1 MSAFDHL
8 DRALALLRARS
19 GLKQMELAKR
29 AAITPSMISEYESGK
44 KRPHVDTLDRILDV
58 LGADAHLL
66 ADALREARLERTG
79 DGLHPPRAAERT
91 TDPAL
96 RTRLRAHHALGEMT
110 TAFDTLTRSLED
122 LILVASNPPPD
133 HRN

>member
-19 GLKQMELAKR
+19 GLKQTELAKR
-29 AAITPSMISEYESGK
+29 AGITPSMISEYESGK

-66 ADALREARLERTG
+66 ADALREARRERTG
-79 DGLHPPRAAERT
+79 DGLHPARMAERT
-91 TDPAL
+91 TDPVL
-96 RTRLRAHHALGEMT
+96 RSRLRARRALGEMT
-110 TAFDTLTRSLED
+110 TAFDTLRRSIED
-122 LILVASNPPPD
+122 LLLADAEPD
-133 HRN
+133 EG

>member
-19 GLKQMELAKR
+19 GLKQTELAKR
-29 AAITPSMISEYESGK
+29 AGITPSMISEYESGK

-66 ADALREARLERTG
+66 ADALREARRQRTG
-79 DGLHPPRAAERT
+79 GGLHPARAAERT
-91 TDPAL
+91 TDPVL
-96 RTRLRAHHALGEMT
+96 RSRLRARRALGEMT
-110 TAFDTLTRSLED
+110 TAFDTLRRSIED
-122 LILVASNPPPD
+122 LLLADAEPD
-133 HRN
+133 QG

>member
-29 AAITPSMISEYESGK
+29 AGITPSMISEYESGK

-66 ADALREARLERTG
+66 ADALREARRERTG
-79 DGLHPPRAAERT
+79 DGLDAAPAIERT
-91 TDPAL
+91 DDPGL
-96 RTRLRAHHALGEMT
+96 RARLRARRALGELT
-110 TAFDTLTRSLED
+110 TAFDTLRRSIED
-122 LILVASNPPPD
+122 LLLASAEPD
-133 HRN
+133 EG